1 MRQGLWL
8 TFILLLLVTLIVI
21 SHAQS
26 PRAETVP
33 NAGAVGP
40 PRAAGNLEV
49 LSDTKGVDFNPYLSK
64 LLQKVRANW
73 YNVIPEEARPPQLAA
88 GVTSIE
94 FAILKTGDVRGMRL
108 VHQSGLVNLD
118 RAAWGGIA
126 ACVPFDPLPQQ
137 FTGEFLALRMHFY
150 HKPKNL
156 PPNQQPVPPPAN
168 LPAKKFQP
176 H

>member
-88 GVTSIE
+88 GVT
-94 FAILKTGDVRGMRL
+94 TGRAVVVRFRVEAPGPSS
-108 VHQSGLVNLD
+108 VTGLVVKLH
-118 RAAWGGIA
+118 AA
-126 ACVPFDPLPQQ
+126 
-137 FTGEFLALRMHFY
+137 
-150 HKPKNL
+150 
-156 PPNQQPVPPPAN
+156 PVGRPVHDSAMG
-168 LPAKKFQP
+168 KV
-176 H
+176 